1 MAQTVVQ
8 KRKEVIAKAIS
19 EYFDYGVYGTIKEY
33 KTACYE
39 KLFRLGY
46 YDKYIQFD
54 PEAKENNYEDTSK
67 CREKFDAE
75 WVSEAKK
82 FKRFLR
88 SIGYVE

>member
-1 MAQTVVQ
+1 MAQTVIQ
-8 KRKEVIAKAIS
+8 KRKELIAKAIRY
-19 EYFDYGVYGTIKEY
+19 YFDCGTYGTIKAH
-33 KTACYE
+33 KDACYG
-39 KLFRLGY
+39 KAMKLGY
-46 YDKYIQFD
+46 YDRYIQFD
-54 PEAKENNYEDTSK
+54 AEAEDYEDTSK

>member
-8 KRKEVIAKAIS
+8 KRKELIAKAVR
-19 EYFDYGVYGTIKEY
+19 EYFDFGIYGTIKAH
-33 KTACYE
+33 KDACYE
-39 KLFRLGY
+39 KAMRLGY
-46 YDKYIQFD
+46 YDKYILFD
-54 PEAKENNYEDTSK
+54 ETAENYEDTSK

-82 FKRFLR
+82 FKRFLH

>member
-8 KRKEVIAKAIS
+8 KRKELIAKAVR
-19 EYFDYGVYGTIKEY
+19 EYFDFGIYGTIKAH
-33 KTACYE
+33 KDACYE
-39 KLFRLGY
+39 RAMRLGY

-54 PEAKENNYEDTSK
+54 ETAENCEDTFK
-67 CREKFDAE
+67 CREKFDTE
-75 WVSEAKK
+75 WILEAKK